1 METIYNLRKK
11 NRIPCC
17 YKTSFRITWRQH
29 IHGHRKRKR
38 VKRYCPKYLCKKLKT
53 SFIIEKQFEGKEY
66 RVFLTKEGN
75 YAVLHREP
83 AHVIGDGEHT
93 ILKLIEI
100 ENEKRKKK
108 RINCLCPIATDE
120 ITKSYM
126 KKKQYFNGIQ
136 TSKKRKVY
144 LRHNSNVA
152 KGGLCIDYTDKIHKS
167 VFRKL

>member
-1 METIYNLRKK
+1 MDIENENELKDIVQNIY
-11 NRIPCC
+11 
-17 YKTSFRITWRQH
+17 
-29 IHGHRKRKR
+29 
-38 VKRYCPKYLCKKLKT
+38 VKKLKT

-100 ENEKRKKK
+100 ENEKRKK

-126 KKKQYFNGIQ
+126 KKTIFQWNTNQQK
-136 TSKKRKVY
+136 TKKY
-144 LRHNSNVA
+144 
-152 KGGLCIDYTDKIHKS
+152 I
-167 VFRKL
+167 

>member
-11 NRIPCC
+11 IGFPVVI
-17 YKTSFRITWRQH
+17 KPVFGS
-29 IHGHRKRKR
+29 HGDNIYMDIENENELKDI
-38 VKRYCPKYLCKKLKT
+38 VQNIYVKKLKT

-100 ENEKRKKK
+100 ENEKRKK
-108 RINCLCPIATDE
+108 E
-120 ITKSYM
+120 
-126 KKKQYFNGIQ
+126 
-136 TSKKRKVY
+136 
-144 LRHNSNVA
+144 
-152 KGGLCIDYTDKIHKS
+152 
-167 VFRKL
+167 